1 MKLKLNIVIVVLTCM
16 VFGCR
21 KEQANTPLKN
31 IEFKFETSLDDWVTL
46 GGSGER
52 NDEDDIAISTDTMS
66 EGDSSCKFTV
76 SSTSIVSSGNRA
88 ELTFDQNAVE
98 GDESWYEYSFF
109 IPENYQD
116 VLLNDNTGLVNW
128 QVLGQWHHQPVTSE
142 GEDWDSY
149 TGENASPPI
158 AVYYNYFDITD
169 VNFQS
174 ILQNPIANSVYGFDP
189 NWNEVSTISIFYGD
203 NSIAINEINKG
214 EWIRLKFNIKWS
226 ENNDG
231 FIQVWKNGNELTD
244 GKIYGANML
253 NKASHYF
260 KFGLYRNPT
269 IPYVNNI
276 YFDHIKIW
284 NDYFY

>member
-21 KEQANTPLKN
+21 KEQASIPLKN
-31 IEFKFETSLDDWVTL
+31 IEFKFETSLDDWVAL

-52 NDEDDIAISTDTMS
+52 NNEDDIAISADTMS
-66 EGDSSCKFTV
+66 EGDYSCKFTV
-76 SSTSIVSSGNRA
+76 SSTSIVSGGNRA

-231 FIQVWKNGNELTD
+231 FIQVWKNGNELTN
-244 GKIYGANML
+244 GKIFGANML

-276 YFDHIKIW
+276 YYDHIKIW
-284 NDYFY
+284 ND

>member
-31 IEFKFETSLDDWVTL
+31 IEFKFETFLDDWVAL

-276 YFDHIKIW
+276 YYDHIKIW
-284 NDYFY
+284 ND

>member
-31 IEFKFETSLDDWVTL
+31 IEFKFETSLDDWVAL

-276 YFDHIKIW
+276 YYDHIKIW
-284 NDYFY
+284 ND

>member
-21 KEQANTPLKN
+21 KEQASIPLKN
-31 IEFKFETSLDDWVTL
+31 IEFKFETSLDDWVAL

-52 NDEDDIAISTDTMS
+52 NNEDDIAISADTMS
-66 EGDSSCKFTV
+66 EGDYSCKFTV
-76 SSTSIVSSGNRA
+76 SSTSIVSGGNRA

-158 AVYYNYFDITD
+158 AVYYNYFDITEL
-169 VNFQS
+169 F
-174 ILQNPIANSVYGFDP
+174 
-189 NWNEVSTISIFYGD
+189 E
-203 NSIAINEINKG
+203 NKK
-214 EWIRLKFNIKWS
+214 LKFGYLRS
-226 ENNDG
+226 
-231 FIQVWKNGNELTD
+231 L
-244 GKIYGANML
+244 
-253 NKASHYF
+253 
-260 KFGLYRNPT
+260 
-269 IPYVNNI
+269 
-276 YFDHIKIW
+276 
-284 NDYFY
+284 